1 MYNTGTIKLV
11 WFENYNLL
19 KSQMF
24 DTIEQAL
31 KRAKELKLGSDFMI
45 NRLKQNKGDYYEWDV
60 LPYGKYISYKY
71 GMIVTQNKLIL
82 GSLTF
87 LAIYGIFKLIKR

>member
-1 MYNTGTIKLV
+1 MYNEGTIKLV
-11 WFENYNLL
+11 WFNNYNLL

-31 KRAKELKLGSDFMI
+31 QKAQELKLGNDFMI
-45 NRLKQNKGDYYEWDV
+45 NKLKSTNNDYYEWSV
-60 LPYGKYISYKY
+60 LPYGKYNSYKY

-82 GSLTF
+82 ATLTF
-87 LAIYGIFKLIKR
+87 LAIYGTYKLLKP